1 MTLKQAL
8 SRARGILAAGN
19 IEDARLESELLI
31 RHTLKISQV
40 QLYLDLDR
48 ELSPNQEQTFRQ
60 LIKRRLGGEPTAYIT
75 KHREFYGL
83 DFYVSPDVLI
93 PRPESELLVEKALD
107 LTQNRPVS
115 TIAEIGTGCGAVAIS
130 LALKLPRAKIYAT
143 DISALALKV
152 ALFNCQRHGVVDR
165 IYLLHGDM
173 LDPLPEPVDLV
184 VANLPYVDKLEM
196 PESANFEPLL
206 ALDGGSDGLEK
217 IYQLC
222 QQVTDMLRPD
232 GYLLLE
238 IGQGQGKGVT
248 TYLHS
253 LFSSAKIKIAPDLSG
268 IERVVSLRL
277 THNPA
282 GDKLI
287 NWVLP
292 ENKEQATNRRRN
304 GHYEYDCLRQAG
316 N

>member
-48 ELSPNQEQTFRQ
+48 KLSPNQEQTFRQ

-93 PRPESELLVEKALD
+93 PRPESELLVEMALD
-107 LTQNRPVS
+107 LIQNRPVP

-152 ALFNCQRHGVVDR
+152 ALFNCQRHGVADR
-165 IYLLHGDM
+165 ICLLHGDM

>member
-48 ELSPNQEQTFRQ
+48 KLSPNQEQTFWQ
-60 LIKRRLGGEPTAYIT
+60 LIRRRLGGEPTAYIT

-93 PRPESELLVEKALD
+93 PRPESELLVEMALD
-107 LTQNRPVS
+107 LIQNRPVP

-165 IYLLHGDM
+165 ICLLHGDM

-292 ENKEQATNRRRN
+292 ENKEQAMNRRRN
-304 GHYEYDCLRQAG
+304 GHYEYNCLRQAG